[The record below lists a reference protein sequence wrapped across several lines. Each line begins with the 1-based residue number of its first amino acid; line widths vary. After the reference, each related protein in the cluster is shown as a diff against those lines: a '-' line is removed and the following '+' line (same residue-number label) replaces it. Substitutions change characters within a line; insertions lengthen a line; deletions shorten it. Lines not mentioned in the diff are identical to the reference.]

1 MSNGPGSDPAKEA
14 MKSLTEEEL
23 KSWKGW
29 VELESDPVGTQGLL
43 PLMKEAA
50 CTAIAFG
57 S

>member
-1 MSNGPGSDPAKEA
+1 MSNGTGSDPAKEA